1 MSKDELAE
9 GVAAKVTRLLTET
22 ERNVSWLARKTGIPY
37 NTLRNQLTR
46 NPHTLSIVHAIL
58 ISRALEVPLSELASP
73 EAVAA

>member
-9 GVAAKVTRLLTET
+9 GVAAKVKNLLQVEK
-22 ERNVSWLARKTGIPY
+22 RNVSWLASETGIPY

-46 NPHTLSIVHAIL
+46 NPRTLSVAHAIL
-58 ISRALEVPLSELASP
+58 IAAAFDVQLSELAP

>member
-9 GVAAKVTRLLTET
+9 GVAAKVTRLLKET
-22 ERNVSWLARKTGIPY
+22 DRSVSWLARKTGIPY

-46 NPHTLSIVHAIL
+46 NPRTLSIAHAIV
-58 ISRALEVPLSELASP
+58 IADALEVPLSELAP